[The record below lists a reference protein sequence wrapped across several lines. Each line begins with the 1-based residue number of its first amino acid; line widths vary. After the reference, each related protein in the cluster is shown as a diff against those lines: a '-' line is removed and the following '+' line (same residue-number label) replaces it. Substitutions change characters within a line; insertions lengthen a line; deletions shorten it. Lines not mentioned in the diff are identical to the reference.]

1 MAVITISR
9 GSYSRGK
16 EIAEKV
22 AAKLGYQCI
31 SRDLLLEVS
40 KEYNIPEIKLVNAI
54 HDAPGILKRLN
65 RKNEKYIAFIK
76 SALLNHFKE
85 DNIVYHGLAGH
96 FFVRDVPHA
105 LKVRVLADMEDRV
118 RLEMERK
125 GIDANEARRILERDD
140 KERQKWSQYLYGIDT
155 TDPFLYDLVVHIKQL
170 SVDDAVDM
178 ICDCVS
184 KEHFKTTPESQR
196 MIEDL
201 ALSAALHKA
210 LIDVDPE
217 VLMKRLTGRRTCS
230 LTGKLLNIY
239 FSPQSELD
247 ACVEAGGELIQ
258 RADDNEETIGKRLQ
272 VYREQTEPL
281 VARYRRAGL
290 LRTVSGEGEV
300 DEVYQRLKR
309 ALNL

>member
-76 SALLNHFKE
+76 SALLTHFTE
-85 DNIVYHGLAGH
+85 DNVVYHGLAGH
-96 FFVRDVPHA
+96 FFVKDVPHA

-125 GIDANEARRILERDD
+125 GIDADEARRNLERDD
-140 KERQKWSQYLYGIDT
+140 KERQKWSQALYGIDA
-155 TDPFLYDLVVHIKQL
+155 TDPILYDLVVHIKQIT
-170 SVDDAVDM
+170 VDDAVEM
-178 ICDCVS
+178 ICDLVS
-184 KEHFKTTPESQR
+184 KEQFKTTPESQR
-196 MIEDL
+196 LLEDL
-201 ALSAALHKA
+201 ALSAAIYKA
-210 LIDVDPE
+210 LIDVEPDIKVCVDNHIAYIDTEAAIGAEERLVKEIRE
-217 VLMKRLTGRRTCS
+217 VTETFEAISDVKIKCQPIIAL
-230 LTGKLLNIY
+230 
-239 FSPQSELD
+239 SE
-247 ACVEAGGELIQ
+247 
-258 RADDNEETIGKRLQ
+258 
-272 VYREQTEPL
+272 
-281 VARYRRAGL
+281 
-290 LRTVSGEGEV
+290 
-300 DEVYQRLKR
+300 
-309 ALNL
+309 